1 MENTLLVLAMTC
13 VVVSLY
19 LWTFKHSTF
28 QELKAQISPELDPN
42 ESQR

>member
-28 QELKAQISPELDPN
+28 QELKHKISPELTRT